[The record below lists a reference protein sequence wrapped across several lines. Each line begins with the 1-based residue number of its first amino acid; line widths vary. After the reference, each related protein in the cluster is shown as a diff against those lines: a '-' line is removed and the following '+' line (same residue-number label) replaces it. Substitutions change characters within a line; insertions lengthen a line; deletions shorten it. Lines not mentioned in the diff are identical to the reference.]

1 MSRGSFSSI
10 STLLMGRVGA
20 LFNYFTAFFEIYS
33 RAYRAKK
40 KVHALFFSR
49 KKRTFGEEIEE
60 CVLAWGE
67 ALENPPGPWKG
78 G

>member
-1 MSRGSFSSI
+1 MAFLGPWVVW
-10 STLLMGRVGA
+10 GRLGA
-20 LFNYFTAFFEIYS
+20 PGEKKRQNQMFLQS
-33 RAYRAKK
+33 PYRAKK
-40 KVHALFFSR
+40 SARTFLLP

-67 ALENPPGPWKG
+67 ALENPPGPRKG